1 MPLSKPGLHCM
12 SPTPSRDKHLESQED
27 EPMELR
33 ATSSFPKGRTEPDQQ
48 REWAGRSWMGGGRGG
63 LQGSDRRAGT
73 PRRTQPGREGKPR
86 PQKVLSQAV

>member
-48 REWAGRSWMGGGRGG
+48 REWAGRSWKWGGGGHCEVQTGG
-63 LQGSDRRAGT
+63 QGLPGGHGLAGKGSQGHRR
-73 PRRTQPGREGKPR
+73 P
-86 PQKVLSQAV
+86 